1 MSYHEMQEALKAH
14 SREHGALPQTF
25 DASVEVKYP
34 LPPEGQPT
42 KPENQPGSISLAEA
56 SAAESAS
63 SGFLS
68 SSSSSRDEVRTWEP
82 GWYLWSTTTSSG
94 VHEHMDMMSWDLKG
108 QSQWAENRKV
118 LNEAGTRIVE
128 GHGREHDYAITARP
142 PPIYPDI
149 SDSSLLVH
157 IPPPHVVV
165 GTAIRKYLD
174 PTHKLLGVVRES
186 VQNGHQQELMT
197 RMWGK
202 VSTPEPWIL
211 VRKVCSSMWKV
222 LNDGPPD
229 ADGEERNKGGK
240 V

>member
-1 MSYHEMQEALKAH
+1 MQEALKAH

-34 LPPEGQPT
+34 LPPEGQPA
-42 KPENQPGSISLAEA
+42 KPENQLGSISLAEA

-149 SDSSLLVH
+149 SFVTFICYICTLLTLRSFLV
-157 IPPPHVVV
+157 
-165 GTAIRKYLD
+165 TA
-174 PTHKLLGVVRES
+174 H
-186 VQNGHQQELMT
+186 
-197 RMWGK
+197 
-202 VSTPEPWIL
+202 
-211 VRKVCSSMWKV
+211 C
-222 LNDGPPD
+222 
-229 ADGEERNKGGK
+229 
-240 V
+240 